1 MKHRF
6 TPLILTILL
15 FVPVSAYLQD
25 QPDSLKLQK
34 KEERI
39 EKKKKK
45 GWGWIPFPSVLY
57 NTDIGFQFGG
67 LVEIYNYKK
76 NRPIFPD
83 YYHKFYAEV
92 SFTTK
97 GGSIFQ
103 VFYDSRHLIKNIR
116 TTADVTYLTEQ
127 ALDFYG
133 FNGYKSVYNHSW
145 EDDRDPAYVSRM
157 FYRQQRKFLR
167 ITADFQGKF
176 FAEHLRWLAG
186 LAYLQIVTDSVDIA
200 RLNKG
205 KKEENKL
212 PDTSGLFNYYETWN
226 ILSPKERDGGMN
238 NYIKLGLVYDTR
250 DNEPCPMKGIW
261 SEVIFILSPG
271 FLGDGDYSFLRL
283 AVNHRQYFTLVRDHL
298 SFAYRI
304 GYIGTIA
311 GKAPYY
317 VLPYQISSYSLT
329 TTIDGIGGSQTVR
342 GILRNRVV
350 GDGMAWMNTE
360 FRWKFWHFR
369 FLRSDWYLAANVYGD
384 AGMVVQERPV
394 SMQDIPADIN
404 RADYFSDG
412 PEYPHVT
419 IGGGLHLAINR
430 NTVFAVEIGKAINKQ
445 DGNIGI
451 YVGIGWL
458 F

>member
-1 MKHRF
+1 MKLGVTAF
-6 TPLILTILL
+6 ILVILFLI
-15 FVPVSAYLQD
+15 PVSAYLQS

-145 EDDRDPAYVSRM
+145 EDDRDTAYISRM
-157 FYRQQRKFLR
+157 FYRQERKFLR
-167 ITADFQGKF
+167 VAADFQGKF
-176 FAEHLRWLAG
+176 FAENLRWLAG

-205 KKEENKL
+205 KKEKNKL
-212 PDTSGLFNYYETWN
+212 PDTSGLFSHYETWN
-226 ILSPKERDGGMN
+226 ILSPKERNGGMN
-238 NYIKLGLVYDTR
+238 NYIKLGLIYDSR

-317 VLPYQISSYSLT
+317 VLPYQINSYSLT
-329 TTIDGIGGSQTVR
+329 TTVDGIGGSQTVR

-350 GDGMAWMNTE
+350 GDGMAWMNAE

-394 SMQDIPADIN
+394 SLQDIPADIN

-430 NTVFAVEIGKAINKQ
+430 NTVIAAEIGKAINKQ

>member
-205 KKEENKL
+205 KKEEKKL

-271 FLGDGDYSFLRL
+271 FIGDGDYSFLRL

-317 VLPYQISSYSLT
+317 VLPYQINSYSLT
-329 TTIDGIGGSQTVR
+329 TTVDGIGGSQTVR

-350 GDGMAWMNTE
+350 GDGMAWMNAE

-394 SMQDIPADIN
+394 SLQDIPADIN

-430 NTVFAVEIGKAINKQ
+430 NTVIAAEIGKAINKQ